1 MRQNEIGREMQ
12 SAGHDA
18 RILFQQPARA
28 MIGKRLSVAL
38 LVSALLA
45 LSCSSKTASS
55 RGTGNKVLEGVVVE
69 RDHDAP
75 GAGGAGFQGTGNYYL
90 VIEAKDG
97 DATAHYR
104 YQVSYRQWFRF
115 PEGSHVRI
123 TIRNN
128 FLQDIQSIE

>member
-1 MRQNEIGREMQ
+1 
-12 SAGHDA
+12 
-18 RILFQQPARA
+18 
-28 MIGKRLSVAL
+28 MIGKRVSVAL

-45 LSCSSKTASS
+45 LSCASKTGPS
-55 RGTGNKVLEGVVVE
+55 RATGNKVLEGVVVE

-75 GAGGAGFQGTGNYYL
+75 GTGGAGFQGTGNYYL
-90 VIEAKDG
+90 VIEARDG

-128 FLQDIQSIE
+128 FLQEIQPNE